1 MECDNGPLVPV
12 TVTLNDPDSA
22 VSVHER
28 VEVPKVLVLLRA
40 IPVML
45 SVHASPTVGDTDS
58 LRVTFPV
65 NP

>member
-12 TVTLNDPDSA
+12 IVTLKDPDSA
-22 VSVHER
+22 VSMHER
-28 VEVPKVLVLLRA
+28 VEVPEVLVLLSA
-40 IPVML
+40 IPVRL
-45 SVHASPTVGDTDS
+45 SVHVSPTVGDTDW

>member
-1 MECDNGPLVPV
+1 VPV
-12 TVTLNDPDSA
+12 TVTIKGPDSA

-28 VEVPKVLVLLRA
+28 IDVPEVLVLFSA
-40 IPVML
+40 IPIML
-45 SVHASPTVGDTDS
+45 SVHASPIVGDTDW